1 MRNLGIDNYMV
12 EVTTQEGTK
21 QVPYDVKKSL
31 IAVLFGPELRL
42 RAQDLLERD
51 KLARK
56 IDECKEDSI
65 LLEEAE
71 YGMVKSAVDSVSGFS
86 RDDVEF
92 VKRVFEASQVEVQK
106 KE

>member
-1 MRNLGIDNYMV
+1 MRNLEIGNYMV
-12 EVTTQEGTK
+12 EVRGQDGCTQT
-21 QVPYDVKKSL
+21 PYDMKRS
-31 IAVLFGPELRL
+31 IITVLFHPELRL
-42 RAQDLLERD
+42 KAQDLLERD

-71 YGMVKSAVDSVSGFS
+71 YGRIKSAVESVSGYS
-86 RDDVEF
+86 KDDVTF
-92 VKRVFEASQVEVQK
+92 VKRIMEAPQVEVQK